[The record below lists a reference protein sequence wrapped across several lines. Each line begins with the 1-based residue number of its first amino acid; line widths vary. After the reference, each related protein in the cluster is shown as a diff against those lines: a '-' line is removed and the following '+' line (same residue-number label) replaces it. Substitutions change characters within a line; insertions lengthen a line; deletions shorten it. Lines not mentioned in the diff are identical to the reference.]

1 MDTIP
6 VLKFLNKKASVEYR
20 KGQLEEAGDT
30 AAQAVNYFVTTLSSL
45 NRGQVDTSD
54 NLVRSQA
61 RVSALILRK
70 IGMKYACLGEQRD
83 DDDLLEIGRQMIRR
97 SVIALKLASVE
108 ERSHRRSCETA
119 TAAANCPSN
128 SPSDRK
134 QLADDGRAEVDPLS
148 PAA

>member
-1 MDTIP
+1 
-6 VLKFLNKKASVEYR
+6 
-20 KGQLEEAGDT
+20 
-30 AAQAVNYFVTTLSSL
+30 
-45 NRGQVDTSD
+45 VDTSD

-119 TAAANCPSN
+119 AAAANCPSN